1 MKNAGSMIYS
11 PKTHRVLYVLLL
23 IATPFLLLQNYLQS
37 AIGQLSDTTYTLF
50 DKEIPLTVTVGL
62 ILVLAIIITNLKKI
76 NFNRIVA
83 WIFIIFLFWIGQK
96 STDYYFNHKY
106 YELQYNW
113 HYFAYSIFAYL
124 NYRALKQNGMS
135 NAKIIKH
142 TFISVLLISTFDEAM
157 QIPLSNRIFD
167 IGDISKD
174 LWGAMIGLFFVF
186 FILRNGEIKSENKK
200 IREPNLKDYLKNPL
214 SLLVFVF
221 VISFIFMNTSSLLT
235 ETKYSLSTILITLL
249 LSGVVFL
256 IIHFSQFKISRV
268 IIITIIAIGFCL
280 LIFKVTTH
288 RDKQID
294 YVNNQTILYKG
305 IPVYYF
311 DVMIFPDG
319 WLRLVDKK
327 TAFNQRDQQTIFSH
341 VDDILIIGSGNN
353 GQGGKGFP
361 QNNIVQF
368 VYNTTLKK
376 GQQVI
381 IMKNNDAIK
390 KYNQLVEEGKRPLLI
405 YHNN

>member
-1 MKNAGSMIYS
+1 MINAGSIIFS

-50 DKEIPLTVTVGL
+50 DKEIPLTVTVAL
-62 ILVLAIIITNLKKI
+62 ILIVTIIIVNIKKI
-76 NFNRIVA
+76 NINRIIA
-83 WIFIIFLFWIGQK
+83 WIIIIFLLWIGQK

-124 NYRALKQNGMS
+124 NYKALKQNNIS
-135 NAKIIKH
+135 DARIIIH
-142 TFISVLLISTFDEAM
+142 TFIIVLLISTFDEAI
-157 QIPLSNRIFD
+157 QIPLSSRIFD

-174 LWGAMIGLFFVF
+174 LWGAMIGLFFIF
-186 FILRNGEIKSENKK
+186 FILKNGNINSHNNK
-200 IREPNLKDYLKNPL
+200 IREHKIKNYLTNPL
-214 SLLVFVF
+214 SVLVFGF
-221 VISFIFMNTSSLLT
+221 IISFIFLNTSSLLT
-235 ETKYSLSTILITLL
+235 ETKYTFSAIFISLF
-249 LSGVVFL
+249 LSVLVFL

-288 RDKQID
+288 RDKQIE
-294 YVNNQTILYKG
+294 YINNQTILYKG
-305 IPVYYF
+305 IPVFYF

-319 WLRLVDKK
+319 WARLVDKK
-327 TAFNQRDQQTIFSH
+327 TSFNQRDKQTIFSH
-341 VDDILIIGSGNN
+341 VNDILIIGSGDN
-353 GQGGKGFP
+353 GKGGKGFT
-361 QNNIVQF
+361 QNSIAQF
-368 VYNTTLKK
+368 VYNTSLKK

-381 IMKNNDAIK
+381 IMKNKEAIK
-390 KYNQLVEEGKRPLLI
+390 KYNQLVEEGKNPMLI